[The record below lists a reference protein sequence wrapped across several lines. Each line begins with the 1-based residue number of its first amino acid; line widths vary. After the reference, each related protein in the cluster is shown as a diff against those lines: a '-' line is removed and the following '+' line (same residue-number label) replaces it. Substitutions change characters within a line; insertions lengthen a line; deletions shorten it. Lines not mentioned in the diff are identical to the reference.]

1 LLTGELGFLHDSN
14 ALLFA
19 SQFEGSLNILLI
31 NNDGGGIF
39 ENLPI
44 AGQPEFEKCFAT
56 PQCIN
61 FKNLCQSHNI
71 DYKKPKNWKD
81 VIKLIKKPIKNGIR
95 VVEIKTDRKS
105 DIKTRQKLLAIG
117 PRTRYA

>member
-1 LLTGELGFLHDSN
+1 
-14 ALLFA
+14 
-19 SQFEGSLNILLI
+19 LI

-56 PQCIN
+56 PQYIN

>member
-1 LLTGELGFLHDSN
+1 MEGEFLK
-14 ALLFA
+14 
-19 SQFEGSLNILLI
+19 
-31 NNDGGGIF
+31 IF
-39 ENLPI
+39 QLQS
-44 AGQPEFEKCFAT
+44 QPEFEKCFAT
-56 PQCIN
+56 PQYIN

-71 DYKKPKNWKD
+71 DYKKPENWKD
-81 VIKLIKKPIKNGIR
+81 VIKLIKKPIKKGIR